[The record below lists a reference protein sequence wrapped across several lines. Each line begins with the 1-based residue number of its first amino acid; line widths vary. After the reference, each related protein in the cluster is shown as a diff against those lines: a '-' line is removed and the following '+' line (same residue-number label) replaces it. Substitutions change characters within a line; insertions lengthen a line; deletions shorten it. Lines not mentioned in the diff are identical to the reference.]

1 MSFVPL
7 SERQMRLTRR
17 TLLQA
22 GAAAL
27 IVGRADA
34 GAVRREE
41 ITRTRGGR
49 LQGIVVGGVAEY
61 RGIAYAGSTAA
72 AGRFLPPS
80 AAPSW
85 RGVRPALVSGAQ
97 CPQILRL
104 QGTDPY
110 PDWVDPAPMREDC
123 LSLNLW
129 APRSA
134 SPRPRP
140 VMVWLH
146 GGGYVRGS
154 GGVPIYDGRALALSG
169 DVVVVTINHRLNI
182 FGYAPL
188 GGAAAARYATS
199 GNAGQL
205 DIVAALQW
213 VQANIAE
220 FGGDP
225 GNVTVFGESG
235 GGGKLSALLA
245 MPAAR
250 GLLHK
255 AIVQSGSALE
265 AVGADEAAAAAARI
279 YAHFGLK
286 DGDVAALQQVPAAA
300 LYACY
305 ETLSAASPGQ
315 SAVRFGPVVDGQA
328 IPSQSW
334 SPTAPPGAHDIPMLI
349 GTTSEETAGFIDK
362 ALEEPLDDDAA
373 LLIKIARWGGARA
386 SDGAKN
392 AALLDVY
399 RSAMPQLSRPQL
411 LVRITTDLGMWRNA
425 ISQAERKHA
434 AGGAPAYVYEFGW
447 TTPCFGGAWALHA
460 LDVPFV
466 FGNHDYERSWDL
478 HDTKALRAAADPT
491 SEYLHLGAQVMQIW
505 TRFAHTGKPAIASL
519 GEWPAYE
526 PKRRATML
534 LARDSRLVDG
544 MRNEVRTAVMAM

>member
-85 RGVRPALVSGAQ
+85 RGLRPALVSGAQ

-169 DVVVVTINHRLNI
+169 DVIVVTINHRLNI

-188 GGAAAARYATS
+188 G
-199 GNAGQL
+199 
-205 DIVAALQW
+205 
-213 VQANIAE
+213 
-220 FGGDP
+220 
-225 GNVTVFGESG
+225 VTVFGESG

-334 SPTAPPGAHDIPMLI
+334 TPTAPPGAHDIPMLI

-386 SDGAKN
+386 SDSAKN

-526 PKRRATML
+526 PVRRATML

-544 MRNEVRTAVMAM
+544 MRNELRAAVMAM